1 MALGQAPAIAATI
14 HVGKTCTL
22 VRAIIAANND
32 TIATGHCAK
41 GNGADT
47 LVLSSGSPP
56 PVAAVNN
63 TIYRDAGLPVIR
75 DVITINGNGS
85 TIRRRGGDASDNF
98 RIFVVGETSNLTLQ
112 RTTISGGRACPD
124 H

>member
-1 MALGQAPAIAATI
+1 VIAVTI
-14 HVGKTCTL
+14 NVGKTCTL
-22 VRAIIAANND
+22 VRAITAANND
-32 TIATGHCAK
+32 TPVKRGNCRK
-41 GNGADT
+41 GSGADT
-47 LVLSSGSPP
+47 LVLPSGSPP

-98 RIFVVGETSNLTLQ
+98 RIFVVGETGNLTLQ
-112 RTTISGGRACPD
+112 RTTISDGRTCPD